1 MLLSP
6 AEWTALGVSLKV
18 AACALALMAL
28 PGIPL
33 AWLLARR
40 RFPGRAVLDALTSLP
55 LVLPPVVTGFF
66 LLWLLSPGS
75 PVGGWLKRSLGLEL
89 VFTWPAAALA
99 AAVVAFPLFLR
110 SLRTAIEGV
119 DTDLEEAA
127 ANLGAS
133 PLRVFFTVTL
143 PLARHGLLAGA
154 LLGFCRALGEFGA
167 TILVAGNIPGRTQT
181 IPLAIFSIANTTE
194 LGAAVPLV
202 LTVTALSFV
211 LVLLA
216 DRALHHRA
224 H

>member
-1 MLLSP
+1 VLSP

-18 AACALALMAL
+18 SATALVLMAV
-28 PGIPL
+28 PGVPL

-40 RFPGRAVLDALTSLP
+40 RFFGRAALDALTSLP
-55 LVLPPVVTGFF
+55 LVLPPVVTGFL
-66 LLWLLSPGS
+66 LLWLLSPGG
-75 PVGGWLKRSLGLEL
+75 PVGAPLQQKLGLEL
-89 VFTWPAAALA
+89 VFTWPAASVA

-119 DTDLEEAA
+119 DVGLEEAA

-133 PLRVFFTVTL
+133 PLRVFLTVTL
-143 PLARHGLLAGA
+143 PLARHGLVAGT

-181 IPLAIFSIANTTE
+181 IPLAIFSVANTRE
-194 LGAAVPLV
+194 LSAAVPLV
-202 LTVTALSFV
+202 ATVTLLSFA

-216 DRALHHRA
+216 DRAVRRA
-224 H
+224 GR